1 MSFWRVIYKEHIIMD
16 TDTFSSFDDAWS
28 YTRVFPDSITYIPYN
43 TWFYLAKKEAK
54 KMLVESNRLI
64 VAWSP
69 ENMAEIII
77 ARS

>member
-28 YTRVFPDSITYIPYN
+28 YTRVFPESITYIPYN